1 LGVEAGKLRTTNV
14 KELVDVLEP
23 AGLLERFAAKKK
35 AGVAA
40 TRDFVAIKGKDKV
53 VAKGQVEHAKGR
65 SVEQENE
72 LLCFKCL
79 HYSVVESTG
88 KVELV
93 VVKKVPN
100 KEFKFGI
107 RTVDDSAKAGTEF

>member
-1 LGVEAGKLRTTNV
+1 VEPGKLRTTNV

-23 AGLLERFAAKKK
+23 ETLLERFAAKKK

-53 VAKGQVEHAKGR
+53 VAQGQVEHAKAR
-65 SVEQENE
+65 TVEDGNP
-72 LLCFKCL
+72 LLGFKCL

-88 KVELV
+88 VVELV
-93 VVKKVPN
+93 VVKKAPN
-100 KEFKFGI
+100 KEFRFGI
-107 RTVDDSAKAGTEF
+107 RTVEDSAKAGTEF

>member
-1 LGVEAGKLRTTNV
+1 MDVGKLRTTNV

-23 AGLLERFAAKKK
+23 PTLLERFAAKRQ

-40 TRDFVAIKGKDKV
+40 TRDFVAIKGKEKV
-53 VAKGQVEHAKGR
+53 VAKGQVEHAKAR
-65 SVEQENE
+65 TVEQENE
-72 LLCFKCL
+72 MLGFKCL

-88 KVELV
+88 SVELT

-100 KEFKFGI
+100 KEFRFGI
-107 RTVDDSAKAGTEF
+107 RTVEDSAKAGTEF